1 MWQSVGELTLE
12 VVLGWWEWA
21 VDSELDYRLVQ
32 KARDTEE
39 GNVRKMGKS
48 LLVGVGHF
56 MAKKSGKQL
65 AKEVSKGDSL
75 DIEIMLKLGRDCR
88 EMAFVGQGDKS
99 MSDYWVVG
107 ARQREVKLR
116 MMKK

>member
-56 MAKKSGKQL
+56 MAKKRGKQL

-75 DIEIMLKLGRDCR
+75 DIEIILKLGMDCR
-88 EMAFVGQGDKS
+88 RMAVVGQGDKVIS
-99 MSDYWVVG
+99 PGQITGRWGIERGSK
-107 ARQREVKLR
+107 R
-116 MMKK
+116 

>member
-12 VVLGWWEWA
+12 VVLGWWEWT
-21 VDSELDYRLVQ
+21 VSWITGWCSRLEIQ
-32 KARDTEE
+32 
-39 GNVRKMGKS
+39 RKVMSGKWEKS

-56 MAKKSGKQL
+56 MAKKRGKQL

-75 DIEIMLKLGRDCR
+75 DIEITLKLGRDCR

-99 MSDYWVVG
+99 RSDYWAG
-107 ARQREVKLR
+107 GG
-116 MMKK
+116 